1 MGAWTES
8 DIPDVTGYVVLVT
21 GANSG
26 IGFHTAR
33 ALAEHGATVVMG
45 CRNPD
50 KAEAAAA
57 EIDALEPIGS
67 VELSELDLSDLRSV
81 EAAADRFRESHDRL
95 DVLINNAGLMATPNQ
110 RTAQGFEMQIG
121 VNHLGH
127 FALTGLLVDTL
138 LKTPGSR
145 VVSVSSQGHRPGRID
160 LDDLNS
166 DRSYSAWPAYFQ
178 SKLANLL
185 FTNELQR
192 RFVAADSDS
201 IAVAAHPGASRTN
214 LGHESAGG
222 VLSAVMERTRPLIE
236 RVMSQDAAMGALP
249 TLRAATDPDVAGGE
263 YYGPAGLG
271 EMKGHPTRVGMSSR
285 AKDEDVARRL
295 WEISEHLTEVTYPI

>member
-8 DIPDVTGYVVLVT
+8 NIPDVAGHVVLVT

-33 ALAEHGATVVMG
+33 ALAEHGATVVMA
-45 CRNPD
+45 CRNPE

-57 EIDALEPIGS
+57 DVDALEPSGS
-67 VELSELDLSDLRSV
+67 IELAELDLSDLRSV
-81 EAAADRFRESHDRL
+81 EAAADQFRESHDRL

-127 FALTGLLVDTL
+127 FALTGYLIDTL
-138 LKTPGSR
+138 LDTPASR

-166 DRSYSAWPAYFQ
+166 DRSYSAWGAYFQ

-192 RFVAADSDS
+192 RFVAAGADS

-214 LGHESAGG
+214 LGNESAGG
-222 VLSAVMERTRPLIE
+222 VLSAVMERTRPLLE
-236 RVMSQDAAMGALP
+236 RVMSQDAEMGALP
-249 TLRAATDPDVAGGE
+249 TLRAATDPDVAGGD